1 MKNEELLL
9 SAMDGV
15 KEEYLMVAEEYTRER
30 TRSPRRGVLI
40 AAAAAAVLAITAGA
54 VTLSLRDSA
63 RADLG
68 IDDPEKI
75 AEYTEYTPEDG
86 PQSAP
91 AAPVESYTPGGPVEL
106 VSTLCSGGDLVAYIS
121 VPDCAAV
128 EKEAL
133 GIWDI
138 GEVDVYEAGASEPMR
153 VGIGFNVD
161 ETSYDPEAGA
171 ALVRLRVMGLPET
184 ADHVCARV
192 IRRVAGEERGILY
205 DTVEIPVTES
215 AGLRA
220 EIGRTVEHPNL
231 PEFKAQIEA
240 VEVYADYVSV
250 KVKTPSYDETLA
262 LLGDDA
268 WEKLETTVYGE
279 RVDNAPDASYAYL
292 SLISMMMNPYEQMTV
307 DPDSPKSP
315 HYILEGA
322 ALNLTDGTSIV
333 LAEQERELAGVWSF
347 ADSNTDDPMKTGQ
360 WTFNCV
366 LTNAL
371 DLSQIESFTL
381 DGETYP
387 LQKQSP

>member
-1 MKNEELLL
+1 MKHEELLL

-15 KEEYLMVAEEYTRER
+15 KEEFLMEAYEYKREKAVIR
-30 TRSPRRGVLI
+30 KRGILI
-40 AAAAAAVLAITAGA
+40 AAAAAAVLAVTAGA
-54 VTLSLRDSA
+54 VTLSMRDSA

-75 AEYTEYTPEDG
+75 EEYTEYEPGQAAQAED
-86 PQSAP
+86 
-91 AAPVESYTPGGPVEL
+91 APVEGYIPGGSVEL
-106 VSTLCSGGDLVAYIS
+106 VSTLCSGGDLVAYLS

-133 GIWDI
+133 GLWDI
-138 GEVDVYEAGASEPMR
+138 GEVDVYEAGASEPLR
-153 VGIGFNVD
+153 SNISINIG
-161 ETSYDPEAGA
+161 ETGYDPEAGTT
-171 ALVRLRVMGLPET
+171 LVRLRVMDLPES

-192 IRRVAGEERGILY
+192 IRRVEKEERGIAY
-205 DTVEIPVTES
+205 DMAQIPVTES

-220 EIGRTVEHPNL
+220 IIGKTVPHPNL
-231 PEFKAQIEA
+231 PEFQAQIQA

-279 RVDNAPDASYAYL
+279 RVESALDATYAYHGL
-292 SLISMMMNPYEQMTV
+292 LSMMMNPYEQMTV
-307 DPDSPKSP
+307 DPDSPRSP
-315 HYILEGA
+315 HYIMEGA
-322 ALNLTDGTSIV
+322 ALNLKDGTTLV
-333 LAEQERELAGVWSF
+333 LAEQERELAGLWSF
-347 ADSNTDDPMKTGQ
+347 ADIDLDDPTKTGQ

-371 DLSQIESFTL
+371 DLGEIESVTL
-381 DGETYP
+381 GGETYP
-387 LQKQSP
+387 LTAE